1 MQQEFTGSLHLKEQR
16 FTVSDWSMYLRF
28 LYTQAAND
36 DKCLSELQK
45 HAGAHPRSA
54 DILCI
59 SGSFLANVN
68 DAEVVR
74 SLKLDR
80 LIKEN
85 GAITG
90 VSVRSPKPD
99 RLAAIFVVTQTL
111 TQAGVAALLAL
122 LVIPDFG
129 WQGGFLTLGA
139 IALVTS
145 EAFGSLALSI
155 AQFGKP

>member
-1 MQQEFTGSLHLKEQR
+1 
-16 FTVSDWSMYLRF
+16 MYLRF

-85 GAITG
+85 GAIIYERDG
-90 VSVRSPKPD
+90 VELVRDEGARVVVNASKN
-99 RLAAIFVVTQTL
+99 RWAID
-111 TQAGVAALLAL
+111 AALALASAKWGKNL
-122 LVIPDFG
+122 NLHGPEELQQLTRESAKENSMGIKF
-129 WQGGFLTLGA
+129 QGSSSDLGSGQNA
-139 IALVTS
+139 RHRLNSAL
-145 EAFGSLALSI
+145 
-155 AQFGKP
+155 